1 MPKRELSFEILAVAK
16 LMEDECDVEVP
27 FYPKHVAK
35 FVGMMFMLS
44 DHALH
49 LEAEICAL
57 KGIPHPLNKPRPKPV
72 LAVIAGTDHEG
83 DAQ

>member
-1 MPKRELSFEILAVAK
+1 MPKRDLSFEILAVAK
-16 LMEDECDVEVP
+16 LMNDECDARQSLCP
-27 FYPKHVAK
+27 NDVAK
-35 FVGMMFMLS
+35 FRGMMFMLS

-57 KGIPHPLNKPRPKPV
+57 KGIPHPLNKPKPKPV
-72 LAVIAGTDHEG
+72 LAVIAGTDHKG